1 MSQATAHRERLIG
14 LDLARGVAVL
24 GMFTAHIGPEPEDGG
39 AVLQVAH
46 GRSAALFA
54 LLAGVALVIISGR
67 RRPRTGREGRQAA
80 VKVAIRAVVLLVLG
94 TAVAMIP
101 SPVDVI
107 LAYYG
112 LYFLLALPLLRLS
125 ATMLAVLA
133 AGLAVVGPLV
143 SFGVRGLLDDGSWV
157 VSRGR
162 AVNAHDP
169 IEWLS
174 HEGVID
180 LLLTGAYPAMTWM
193 PYVLAGMALGRLD
206 LKAARVRRRL
216 AVLGPALAL
225 VGYGSSWLVLRV
237 FAGIRADIEGS
248 GWYDAD
254 PSAWWAGPETG
265 TVDPHTPAL
274 LLVAAP
280 HSGTPF
286 EVVANI
292 GVAITVVVCAVTV
305 ADLRPRAPRPLR
317 PVIAVGTMSLSCY
330 VGHILALAALDT
342 EATPSRL
349 SDLVVFV
356 VAALA
361 LAVMWTRRFRR
372 GPLEFLLN
380 TATKPARHVR

>member
-1 MSQATAHRERLIG
+1 MAPRERLIG

-24 GMFTAHIGPEPEDGG
+24 GMFAAHIGPDPEDGG

-67 RRPRTGREGRQAA
+67 RRPKTGREGRQAA
-80 VKVAIRAVVLLVLG
+80 AKVAIRAVVLLVLG

-101 SPVDVI
+101 TPVDVI

-125 ATMLAVLA
+125 ATALAVLA
-133 AGLAVVGPLV
+133 AVSAVAGPLF
-143 SFGVRGLLDDGSWV
+143 SFGARAFLEERTWALSG
-157 VSRGR
+157 GR

-180 LLLTGAYPAMTWM
+180 LFLTGAYPAMTWM

-206 LKAARVRRRL
+206 LRAAGVRWRL
-216 AVLGPALAL
+216 AVIGPVLAL
-225 VGYGSSWLVLRV
+225 VGYGSSWLALHV
-237 FAGIRADIEGS
+237 FPGVRADIGGS
-248 GWYDAD
+248 GWYDMD
-254 PSAWWAGPETG
+254 PSAWWTGPETG

-292 GVAITVVVCAVTV
+292 GVAITVVVCAVALV
-305 ADLRPRAPRPLR
+305 DLRPWATRALR

-330 VGHILALAALDT
+330 VGHVLALAALDT
-342 EATPSRL
+342 EVTPSRL
-349 SDLVVFV
+349 FDLFVFIGV
-356 VAALA
+356 ALA
-361 LAVMWTRRFRR
+361 LAVMWTRHFRR
-372 GPLEFLLN
+372 GPLEYLLN
-380 TATKPARHVR
+380 SATRFARHVR